1 MAAVSREKKRM
12 TILCPVCFHK
22 VVKNVVEKGRGG

>member
-1 MAAVSREKKRM
+1 MAAVSREKKLM

-22 VVKNVVEKGRGG
+22 VVKNVVKKGRGG

>member
-12 TILCPVCFHK
+12 TILCPHCFHK
-22 VVKNVVEKGRGG
+22 VVKNVIEKGRGG